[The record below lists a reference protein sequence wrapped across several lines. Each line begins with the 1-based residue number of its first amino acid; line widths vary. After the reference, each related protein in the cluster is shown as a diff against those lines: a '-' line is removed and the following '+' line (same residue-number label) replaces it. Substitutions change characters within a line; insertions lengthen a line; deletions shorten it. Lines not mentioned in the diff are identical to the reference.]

1 VEGHGKAAASQQQ
14 HRSINDV
21 GQVVCI
27 IGVNPAHGQAAQC
40 AMHKPAANTKG
51 VCAVTAATMAPIR
64 FCCRSKVAAMHT
76 SIRTVTI
83 NDKPPPY

>member
-1 VEGHGKAAASQQQ
+1 MDGHGKAAASQQQ

-51 VCAVTAATMAPIR
+51 VR
-64 FCCRSKVAAMHT
+64 
-76 SIRTVTI
+76 
-83 NDKPPPY
+83 